1 MARSASFAPSP
12 IDFEMKIYYLRDWL
26 AWEECAEGSFSEFGA
41 ELKKSTTSQNRNA
54 LDVRNVF
61 FLDGLHRLSRSACC
75 LRLSNRPCD
84 GWLPRH
90 DFRPVIYFKLEML
103 DHKVV
108 LAMAIKSEW
117 CAASEFNL
125 NLAHAALAGPKIELP
140 PPGRE
145 ERKWFRRTRARFEGT
160 VDQPFIHRPKTHF
173 ILSLFA
179 LYLAPLNDREIQN
192 LILRIRPY
200 LPRVQWTWQRTG
212 AAFCNRFRGYYF
224 DGGIQDQ
231 IRSAIA
237 NFDAGGDR
245 LITSIDALG
254 SRMAGQ
260 AIRQLEGQWRLMNDV
275 GRH

>member
-1 MARSASFAPSP
+1 
-12 IDFEMKIYYLRDWL
+12 
-26 AWEECAEGSFSEFGA
+26 
-41 ELKKSTTSQNRNA
+41 
-54 LDVRNVF
+54 
-61 FLDGLHRLSRSACC
+61 
-75 LRLSNRPCD
+75 
-84 GWLPRH
+84 
-90 DFRPVIYFKLEML
+90 ML

-125 NLAHAALAGPKIELP
+125 NLAHAALKY
-140 PPGRE
+140 
-145 ERKWFRRTRARFEGT
+145 T
-160 VDQPFIHRPKTHF
+160 PKTA
-173 ILSLFA
+173 SWLFVPLFGSAMGQEA
-179 LYLAPLNDREIQN
+179 LFPYFPLNDREIQN

-231 IRSAIA
+231 IRFAIA

>member
-1 MARSASFAPSP
+1 MGQ
-12 IDFEMKIYYLRDWL
+12 E
-26 AWEECAEGSFSEFGA
+26 
-41 ELKKSTTSQNRNA
+41 A
-54 LDVRNVF
+54 LF
-61 FLDGLHRLSRSACC
+61 
-75 LRLSNRPCD
+75 P
-84 GWLPRH
+84 
-90 DFRPVIYFKLEML
+90 YF
-103 DHKVV
+103 
-108 LAMAIKSEW
+108 
-117 CAASEFNL
+117 
-125 NLAHAALAGPKIELP
+125 
-140 PPGRE
+140 
-145 ERKWFRRTRARFEGT
+145 
-160 VDQPFIHRPKTHF
+160 
-173 ILSLFA
+173 
-179 LYLAPLNDREIQN
+179 PLNDREIQN